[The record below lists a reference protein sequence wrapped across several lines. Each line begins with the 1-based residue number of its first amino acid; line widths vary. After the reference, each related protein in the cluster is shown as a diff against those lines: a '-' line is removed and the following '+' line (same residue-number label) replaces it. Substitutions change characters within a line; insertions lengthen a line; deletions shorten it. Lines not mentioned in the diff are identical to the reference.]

1 MKGQYLNFDIFFLFC
16 TDVSGEFVIKEVGDT
31 ATLQCLF
38 PPGHNSTEW
47 ILPDTL
53 KHSNNYSPNSN
64 SALLSFS
71 VTDLLHGITFLCQA
85 RTPNGNRVY
94 KHYMLLTYGKYK
106 TSTVIYN

>member
-1 MKGQYLNFDIFFLFC
+1 M
-16 TDVSGEFVIKEVGDT
+16 IKEVGDT

-53 KHSNNYSPNSN
+53 KHSSNYSPNSN

-71 VTDLLHGITFLCQA
+71 VTDLLHGIT
-85 RTPNGNRVY
+85 RVY

-106 TSTVIYN
+106 TNTVIYN